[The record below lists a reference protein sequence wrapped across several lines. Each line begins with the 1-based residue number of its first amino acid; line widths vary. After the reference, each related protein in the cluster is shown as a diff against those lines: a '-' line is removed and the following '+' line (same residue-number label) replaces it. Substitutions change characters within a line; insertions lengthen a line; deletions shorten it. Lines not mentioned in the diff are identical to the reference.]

1 MRVTPHL
8 LMTTLRRAGAF
19 GAIAAVVALL
29 APIHYSDL
37 HLPFPDTV
45 AHATLAYGLMM
56 LSLGAFPR
64 LRSSDIAL
72 AALGLAVASEFAQS
86 LVGREM
92 SLHDI
97 FGDSLGIAAAY
108 GPVAMGR
115 LRELVRTHP
124 HLSFTELRRIDPRYA
139 KRSREV
145 LAPEPVAEA

>member
-1 MRVTPHL
+1 MRLTPHA
-8 LMTTLRRAGAF
+8 LMTLLRRAGAF
-19 GAIAAVVALL
+19 GVVAATIALL

-45 AHATLAYGLMM
+45 ARAILAYSLMI

-72 AALGLAVASEFAQS
+72 AGLGLAVASEIAQS

-97 FGDSLGIAAAY
+97 FGDSLGVAAAY
-108 GPVAMGR
+108 GPVAIGR
-115 LRELVRTHP
+115 LRQLVRTHP
-124 HLSFTELRRIDPRYA
+124 HLTFAELRRIDPRYA
-139 KRSREV
+139 RR
-145 LAPEPVAEA
+145 

>member
-1 MRVTPHL
+1 MRLTPHV
-8 LMTTLRRAGAF
+8 LMTALRRAGAF
-19 GAIAAVVALL
+19 GAVAAVVALL
-29 APIHYSDL
+29 APIHYRDL

-45 AHATLAYGLMM
+45 AHAMLAYGLMM

-72 AALGLAVASEFAQS
+72 AALGLSVASEVAQS

-97 FGDSLGIAAAY
+97 FGDSFGIAAAY
-108 GPVAMGR
+108 APVALGR
-115 LRELVRTHP
+115 LRQLIRTHP
-124 HLSFTELRRIDPRYA
+124 HLTFSELRRIDPRYA
-139 KRSREV
+139 KRPREA